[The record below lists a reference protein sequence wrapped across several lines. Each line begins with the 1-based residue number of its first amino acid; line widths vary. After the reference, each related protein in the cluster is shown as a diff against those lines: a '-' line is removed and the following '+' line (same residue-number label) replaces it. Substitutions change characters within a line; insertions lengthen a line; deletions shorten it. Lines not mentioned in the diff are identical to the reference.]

1 MIEKKTYYPSELKK
15 DKCKSCREISNEI
28 VIGDGR
34 CVDCIEEE
42 KFFNETMK
50 NIGTQRSPFDIGS

>member
-1 MIEKKTYYPSELKK
+1 MKSETTYGPSELKK
-15 DKCKSCREISNEI
+15 DRCKSCGEKSNEI

-34 CVDCIEEE
+34 CVECIEEE

-50 NIGTQRSPFDIGS
+50 NIGTQKSPFDFW